1 MKEKQ
6 TKKVQIKMFKKEDKL
21 ETIFNSID
29 IKSLELYAEMMR
41 DRYARKQMNNTN
53 SRDAIIDSLSKT
65 KIDSFF

>member
-1 MKEKQ
+1 MTKKQ

-41 DRYARKQMNNTN
+41 DRYARK
-53 SRDAIIDSLSKT
+53 
-65 KIDSFF
+65 